1 MKRILLGIL
10 VNLFEWLKKISQNNK
25 YAQFRKTYT
34 ISESFKFNGEGI
46 LLYGEG
52 RIVINDHSY
61 LGNYSTIQAV
71 KDCEVYIGKYCA
83 ISHYVK
89 IYTSSYVTDQ
99 SFISMERFTKSGSVK
114 VRNGVWIGA
123 NVMINPGVSIG
134 DNAVIGA
141 NSVVT
146 KNVEANSI
154 VSGVP
159 AAFIR
164 YKKMDE

>member
-1 MKRILLGIL
+1 MKLMLINAL
-10 VNLFEWLKKISQNNK
+10 VNVFNKLKKISQMNK

-34 ISESFKFNGEGI
+34 LSESFKFNGEGI
-46 LLYGEG
+46 QLYGEG
-52 RIVINDHSY
+52 KIVIGDSSY
-61 LGNYSTIQAV
+61 LGNFSSIQAV
-71 KDCEVYIGKYCA
+71 KDCEVSIGKYCA

-89 IYTSSYVTDQ
+89 IYTSSYVVDQ
-99 SFISMERFTKSGSVK
+99 SFISLDRLTKSGSVK
-114 VRNGVWIGA
+114 IGDGVWVGA
-123 NVMINPGVSIG
+123 NVMINPGVVIG

-154 VSGVP
+154 VGGIP

-164 YKKMDE
+164 YKKMNE